1 MTMKK
6 KIHLLG
12 LCAGLA
18 AVLSLMFWLWSIWL
32 FHQPLV

>member
-1 MTMKK
+1 MTMKRVR
-6 KIHLLG
+6 LFS

-18 AVLSLMFWLWSIWL
+18 VVLSLMFWLWSIWL